1 MDGPK
6 PLDDAMLDGVTGGT
20 GLPFAL
26 PPALQQLLQQNHLDL
41 RQQAAEQQ
49 QQHQAQQEQELN
61 PPPTPEEMRQEAAVQ
76 AMMGSV
82 ASIAMGIAG
91 ITPKPGD

>member
-1 MDGPK
+1 
-6 PLDDAMLDGVTGGT
+6 MLDGVTGGT

-61 PPPTPEEMRQEAAVQ
+61 PPPTPEEMQQEAALQ
-76 AMMGSV
+76 AMMGS
-82 ASIAMGIAG
+82 IAGMAVGIAST
-91 ITPKPGD
+91 TPKSGD

>member
-6 PLDDAMLDGVTGGT
+6 PLDDAMLEGVTGGT

-26 PPALQQLLQQNHLDL
+26 PPALMQMMQQNHLEF
-41 RQQAAEQQ
+41 RQQAVEDRQQHLAQQ
-49 QQHQAQQEQELN
+49 QQELN
-61 PPPTPEEMRQEAAVQ
+61 PPPTPEEMQQEAAVQ